1 MTFLENTAPYRRKL
15 RESEY
20 GYLDKDME
28 ALVEL
33 SPITHLDK
41 LRDPLLLLHGANDPR
56 VPAGETVQL
65 ARRLEEKGIPVE
77 VILYPDEGHGV
88 RKRKNR
94 AINIAATLRFFKKHL
109 MAVPEGEAQSP

>member
-41 LRDPLLLLHGANDPR
+41 LRDPSCCCMGPTTPCTRRRNGTGWPIDSRKEESQWRSSCIRTKAMGFANAEPGDQHR
-56 VPAGETVQL
+56 S
-65 ARRLEEKGIPVE
+65 
-77 VILYPDEGHGV
+77 D
-88 RKRKNR
+88 
-94 AINIAATLRFFKKHL
+94 ATLL
-109 MAVPEGEAQSP
+109 